1 MCVRVCVLTL
11 KIVAWKI
18 SKSIGVRISVANS
31 RAMPLA
37 LYAKGEKERKRKK
50 KGTDTAT
57 RKSKGKKEGQRAA
70 KGKEILS
77 TEQTKNKFIRT

>member
-1 MCVRVCVLTL
+1 VLTL

-70 KGKEILS
+70 KGKKYCQLNRQKISSFVL
-77 TEQTKNKFIRT
+77 RVL